1 MPEPRPHTS
10 LPDDDPELFHL
21 LVDRVRDY
29 AIFLI
34 DPEGHVASWNAG
46 AKLLKGYTSQEI
58 IGHSIERFY
67 SPEDRAA
74 GTPKRLLEKA
84 KTDGRVETEG
94 WRYRKDGSR
103 FWADAIITALRDS
116 DGRLRGFAKVT
127 RDLTEKRAAAQALQK
142 AHADLAL
149 RVEELARSNADLEQ
163 FAYVASHDLQEPL
176 RMIMTHVQ
184 LLVEEYGE
192 HLKGPAQEYIDFVLD
207 GGRRM
212 QRLIRDLLT
221 YSRVVRSDE
230 MFSAVHCET
239 ILRQAVQ
246 NLDALIVETG
256 ANITY
261 DALPTITGVATQF
274 VQLFQNLIGN
284 AMKFR
289 RAAERPTIHISASHS
304 GDEWTLRFTDNG
316 IGIDRR
322 YADEIFKPFR
332 RLHGTS
338 QYPGSGIGLA
348 ICHKV
353 VTYHGGRIW
362 VESDP
367 GRGSTFLVALKESG
381 PGGWKT

>member
-1 MPEPRPHTS
+1 MSDPTIRPY
-10 LPDDDPELFHL
+10 LADDPELFHL

-29 AIFLI
+29 AIFLV
-34 DPEGHVASWNAG
+34 DPQGHVASWNAG
-46 AKLLKGYTSQEI
+46 AKLMKGYATPEI
-58 IGHSIERFY
+58 IGKSIAQFY

-74 GTPKRLLEKA
+74 GIPQQLLEKA
-84 KTDGRVETEG
+84 KTDGRVEIEG

-103 FWADAIITALRDS
+103 FWADVVITALRDA
-116 DGRLRGFAKVT
+116 DGRHRGFAKVT
-127 RDLTEKRAAAQALQK
+127 RDLTEKRIAAEQLRT
-142 AHADLAL
+142 AHAALAL
-149 RVEELARSNADLEQ
+149 RAEDLARSNADLEQ
-163 FAYVASHDLQEPL
+163 FAYIASHDLQEPL

-184 LLVEEYGE
+184 LLMEEYGE
-192 HLKGPAQEYIDFVLD
+192 HLKGPAQEYLDVVLD

-221 YSRVVRSDE
+221 YSRVVQTSE
-230 MFSAVHCET
+230 LFTAVHCET
-239 ILRQAVQ
+239 VLRQAVQ

-261 DALPTITGVATQF
+261 GALPTITGVSTQL

-289 RAAERPTIHISASHS
+289 RQGERPQIHISASHS

-362 VESDP
+362 VESEP
-367 GRGSTFLVALKESG
+367 GRGSTFLVALKQTGPSG
-381 PGGWKT
+381 RET